1 MAILYSRND
10 LLNIF
15 NNARFSISHYV
26 HGYYPCSDR
35 QLVASPFNR
44 MFFPL
49 KNPDIKDNYIEDA
62 NYKHLLYPGKMYFV
76 PAFFPVKFSLN
87 RELYF
92 LSIHMNMD
100 IFPNVE
106 LFSDCSHIEEIDSP
120 PELDSLMQFFNNPPE
135 NSYCDALK
143 MGSMIFSMTVK
154 LFDRYKAENFSA
166 PLALKKFSH
175 LADFLNQN
183 GNAKTSVS
191 DLAEI
196 CGLSRENFTR
206 NFTAIT
212 GFTPKKLIDRF
223 VIKRCVMLLNKGASF
238 KEISYQLKF
247 SNEFVFS
254 RYFKRMT
261 GESPKNWRNKH
272 T

>member
-1 MAILYSRND
+1 
-10 LLNIF
+10 
-15 NNARFSISHYV
+15 
-26 HGYYPCSDR
+26 
-35 QLVASPFNR
+35 
-44 MFFPL
+44 
-49 KNPDIKDNYIEDA
+49 
-62 NYKHLLYPGKMYFV
+62 
-76 PAFFPVKFSLN
+76 
-87 RELYF
+87 
-92 LSIHMNMD
+92 
-100 IFPNVE
+100 
-106 LFSDCSHIEEIDSP
+106 
-120 PELDSLMQFFNNPPE
+120 MQFFNNPPE